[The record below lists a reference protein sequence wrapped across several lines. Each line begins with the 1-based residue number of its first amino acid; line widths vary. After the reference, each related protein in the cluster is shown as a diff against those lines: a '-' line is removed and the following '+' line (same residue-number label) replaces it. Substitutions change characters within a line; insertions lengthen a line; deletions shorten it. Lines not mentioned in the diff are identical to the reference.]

1 MSDDEYGQ
9 CEAVGNGPKY
19 CPSLSVRMKDTQNTC
34 LTGLYG
40 NDMEVVVGTC
50 PVLHLNESQAY
61 AVALSPQHYS
71 VYLPQEVTG
80 RVTCGAEFLGSVTV
94 PAGLREVAV
103 DPLCK
108 VVTPRLTLE
117 PKLRMAP
124 CEVRFD
130 LIKLNLTTLDACL
143 LYTSPSPRD

>member
-1 MSDDEYGQ
+1 MRET
-9 CEAVGNGPKY
+9 P
-19 CPSLSVRMKDTQNTC
+19 NTC

-50 PVLHLNESQAY
+50 PILHLNGSQAY

-71 VYLPQEVTG
+71 VYLPQEETG

-117 PKLRMAP
+117 PKCYAVKP
-124 CEVRFD
+124 
-130 LIKLNLTTLDACL
+130 N
-143 LYTSPSPRD
+143 RDERTAEMKRC